1 MRKISRVLVAGGSGF
16 VGTNLLKFIA
26 KEKRYRLFSTY
37 FKNKNFIRYK
47 NVRYIRA
54 NLEDFKR
61 CKEITKNIDLVF
73 MCAANSSGAKIM
85 ENSPLDHF
93 NGNIRMNIN
102 MLQASFCNKVSKF
115 VFISSNTVYPVSTKK
130 VDEKSVT
137 NNFFEKYYIVAWMK
151 RFSEIACGI
160 YSEKLNK
167 MMTII
172 IRPGNLY
179 GPYDKFAKSK
189 SKVIPS
195 LIVKVLS
202 KSKILNVWGDGRDI
216 KDFLYIDD
224 FIKGLM
230 KVVKKN
236 KKIYEVVNIASGKS
250 ISINKII
257 RMILKIT
264 NLKKKIKY
272 NMSMPTMIPLRLI
285 DVKKVNKKYGFRAKI
300 SLAKGLKKTLDW
312 YRGNQK
318 LNLGY

>member
-1 MRKISRVLVAGGSGF
+1 MRKITKVLVAGGSGF

-54 NLEDFKR
+54 NLEDLKQ
-61 CKEITKNIDLVF
+61 CKKITKNINLVF

-85 ENSPLDHF
+85 ENNPLDHF

-179 GPYDKFAKSK
+179 GPYDKFEKSK

-285 DVKKVNKKYGFRAKI
+285 DIKKVNRKYGFSAKI
-300 SLAKGLKKTLDW
+300 PLASGLKKTLDW
-312 YRGNQK
+312 YRYQRNK
-318 LNLGY
+318 T

>member
-1 MRKISRVLVAGGSGF
+1 MRKITKVLVAGGSGF

-54 NLEDFKR
+54 NLEDFKQ
-61 CKEITKNIDLVF
+61 CKQITKNIDLVF

-102 MLQASFCNKVSKF
+102 MLQASFFNKVSKF

-179 GPYDKFAKSK
+179 GPYDKFEKSK

-195 LIVKVLS
+195 LIAKVLS

-257 RMILKIT
+257 RMIFKIT

-272 NMSMPTMIPLRLI
+272 NMNMPTMIPLRLI
-285 DVKKVNKKYGFRAKI
+285 DIKKVNRKYGFRAKI
-300 SLAKGLKKTLDW
+300 SLATGLKKTLDW
-312 YRGNQK
+312 YRENQN